1 MLLTEKK
8 LRNIIKSV
16 IKEAY
21 GNKPD
26 YPLIQRSPADVE
38 FEAEKNQGK
47 IEGPV
52 DTRYQMNPSIEKINQ
67 SSSMTCQEVTDSLG
81 WQIQDKN
88 KKGYYNDQQIRK
100 FIIGLGTNKVGPN
113 RPHLNIEGGYDC
125 NSLSREMGIPVDVCA
140 DIENILTE
148 LEIVPKRYMGE
159 GKSYNIDVVVDGFA
173 NLIIVGLD
181 RFKFGQPVMEGSE
194 DPLVYDLKGNPLDFK
209 ESVDMDGE
217 LSYLRYA

>member
-1 MLLTEKK
+1 MLVSERK

-26 YPLIQRSPADVE
+26 YPLIQRSPEDVE
-38 FEAEKNQGK
+38 FESKFNRGEV
-47 IEGPV
+47 EGPV
-52 DTRYQMNPSIEKINQ
+52 DTRYQMNPTIEKINQ
-67 SSSMTCQEVTDSLG
+67 SSSMTCEEVTDNLG

-100 FIIGLGTNKVGPN
+100 FIIGLGSNKLGPN
-113 RPHLNIEGGYDC
+113 RKHLGIEGGYDC

-159 GKSYNIDVVVDGFA
+159 GKSYNIDVIIDSFA

-181 RFKFGQPVMEGSE
+181 RFKFKQPVMEGLE
-194 DPLVYDLKGNPLDFK
+194 EPLVYDLKGNPLDFNS
-209 ESVDMDGE
+209 SVDIDGE
-217 LSYLRYA
+217 LSYLRHA